1 MFKTRKKT
9 HEQRE
14 FWMVADRLPKASP
27 RRFYEL
33 LNGTLEVMNFAGEV
47 WAMCAPAY
55 AGAQRGGLPGIDPV
69 VYFKMLMIGFFEGI
83 ESERAI
89 AARCADCRRPPA
101 PPCGLPSAG
110 YLAPLGS
117 LSLRGFLGYALDEAT
132 PDHSS
137 MTVIRQRLGSDCF
150 ARIFAVVL
158 AALRKHGLLKGRHLG
173 IDSSVIEAN
182 ASLRSLTER
191 NTEEGYWDYVQRL
204 AREAGLETTDGATLR
219 NFDRKRAGKRMSN
232 EQWQNPHDPDAK
244 IGRTKDG
251 ATDMVYLPEHT
262 VDLDTGA
269 IVQAQVL
276 AGDHRDS
283 EELSERVI
291 EAVVNVQEAQADP
304 EALPE
309 TLTADKGYFSL
320 LEIGRLQELSL
331 KTVISDPHR
340 AQRRF
345 DKLSRADRQSLA
357 RAQRSA
363 GSKYGRKLLRKR
375 GQHIERSFAH
385 VLDAGGM
392 RRATLRGLEN
402 LNKRH
407 QIAAACYNL
416 SQLLRQLYGR
426 GTPKQW
432 AASVCIFLSPMFY
445 MVIAG
450 CRSLALKARYL
461 LTICFDRPWLQWDDS
476 LNHSSSTAC

>member
-1 MFKTRKKT
+1 MFKTRKKSQ
-9 HEQRE
+9 EQKE
-14 FWMVADRLPKASP
+14 FWIVADRLPKASP
-27 RRFYEL
+27 SRFYEL
-33 LNGTLEVMNFAGEV
+33 LNGTLEKMNFAGEV
-47 WAMCAPAY
+47 WEMCAPAY
-55 AGAQRGGLPGIDPV
+55 AGAERGGRPGIDPV
-69 VYFKMLMIGFFEGI
+69 VYFKMLMIGFFEGL

-89 AARCADCRRPPA
+89 AARCAD
-101 PPCGLPSAG
+101 
-110 YLAPLGS
+110 S

-132 PDHSS
+132 PEHSS

-150 ARIFAVVL
+150 ARVFAVVL
-158 AALRKHGLLKGRHLG
+158 AALQKHGLLKGRHLG

-191 NTEEGYWDYVQRL
+191 NTEEAYWDYVQRL
-204 AREAGLETTDGATLR
+204 AREAGLETTDGAELR
-219 NFDRKRAGKRMSN
+219 NFDRKRAGKKMSN
-232 EQWQNPHDPDAK
+232 EQWKNPHDPDAK

-291 EAVVNVQEAQADP
+291 EAVLNVREAQADP

-345 DKLSRADRQSLA
+345 DKLSSADRQSLA

-385 VLDAGGM
+385 ALDAGGM

-416 SQLLRQLYGR
+416 SQLLRQLYGI

-432 AASVCIFLSPMFY
+432 AACLCLFLSPMLC

-450 CRSLALKARYL
+450 CRPLALITRHL
-461 LTICFDRPWLQWDDS
+461 LTMLLKRSSLQWDAS
-476 LNHSSSTAC
+476 ANPSSSTAC

>member
-1 MFKTRKKT
+1 
-9 HEQRE
+9 
-14 FWMVADRLPKASP
+14 
-27 RRFYEL
+27 
-33 LNGTLEVMNFAGEV
+33 
-47 WAMCAPAY
+47 
-55 AGAQRGGLPGIDPV
+55 
-69 VYFKMLMIGFFEGI
+69 
-83 ESERAI
+83 
-89 AARCADCRRPPA
+89 
-101 PPCGLPSAG
+101 
-110 YLAPLGS
+110 
-117 LSLRGFLGYALDEAT
+117 LRGFLGYALDEAT

-137 MTVIRQRLGSDCF
+137 MTVIRQRLGSACF
-150 ARIFAVVL
+150 ERVFALVL

-173 IDSSVIEAN
+173 IDSSVIEAH

-204 AREAGLETTDGATLR
+204 ACEAGLETSDGASLR
-219 NFDRKRAGKRMSN
+219 NFDRKRAGKKLSN

-251 ATDMVYLPEHT
+251 ATDLVYLPEHT

-291 EAVVNVQEAQADP
+291 EAVVNVQEALADP
-304 EALPE
+304 EVLPE
-309 TLTADKGYFSL
+309 TLTGDKGYFSL
-320 LEIGRLQELSL
+320 LEIGRLQELTL
-331 KTVISDPHR
+331 KTVISDPPR

-345 DKLSRADRQSLA
+345 DKLSSAEHQSLA

-363 GSKYGRKLLRKR
+363 SSKYGKGLLRKR
-375 GQHIERSFAH
+375 GQHLERSFAH

-402 LNKRH
+402 LHKRH

-416 SQLLRQLYGR
+416 SQLLRRLYGV

-432 AASVCIFLSPMFY
+432 AAFFALSLAPMLSG
-445 MVIAG
+445 VIAG
-450 CRSLALKARYL
+450 CCSLAVKTRNLLTMFFDRSL
-461 LTICFDRPWLQWDDS
+461 LQRDAS
-476 LNHSSSTAC
+476 EHPASSTAC

>member
-1 MFKTRKKT
+1 MFKPRKK
-9 HEQRE
+9 EQEQKE
-14 FWMVADRLPKASP
+14 FWVVADRLPKASP
-27 RRFYEL
+27 SRFYEL
-33 LNGTLEVMNFAGEV
+33 LNGTLEGMNFAAEV
-47 WAMCAPAY
+47 RAMCTPAY
-55 AGAQRGGLPGIDPV
+55 AEAARGGRPGIDPV
-69 VYFKMLMIGFFEGI
+69 VYFKMLMIGFFEGLG
-83 ESERAI
+83 SEREI
-89 AARCADCRRPPA
+89 ASRCAD
-101 PPCGLPSAG
+101 
-110 YLAPLGS
+110 S

-137 MTVIRQRLGSDCF
+137 MSVIRQRLGGDCF
-150 ARIFAVVL
+150 ARVFALVL
-158 AALRKHGLLKGRHLG
+158 EALQRHGLLKGRHLG

-182 ASLRSLTER
+182 ASLRSLCER
-191 NTEEGYWDYVQRL
+191 NSEEGYWDYVQRL
-204 AREAGLETTDGATLR
+204 AREAGLETSDGAALR
-219 NFDRKRAGKRMSN
+219 NFDRKRAGKKMSN
-232 EQWQNPHDPDAK
+232 AQWRNPHDPDAK

-276 AGDHRDS
+276 PGDHRDS
-283 EELSERVI
+283 EDLSARVI
-291 EAVVNVQEAQADP
+291 EAVANVQVAQGTTDP
-304 EALPE
+304 ARVPE

-320 LEIGRLQELSL
+320 EEIGALQELTL

-340 AQRRF
+340 EQRRL
-345 DKLSRADRQSLA
+345 DKLSSAQRQTLA

-363 GSKYGRKLLRKR
+363 GSKYGKGLLRKR

-392 RRATLRGLEN
+392 RRTTLRGLEN

-416 SQLLRQLYGR
+416 SQLLRRLYGV

-432 AASVCIFLSPMFY
+432 VASLRLLLSPLLWLLT
-445 MVIAG
+445 AR
-450 CRSLALKARYL
+450 CRSFAVQARDLLAMFFRQCL
-461 LTICFDRPWLQWDDS
+461 LQGGSSENPG
-476 LNHSSSTAC
+476 SSTAC

>member
-1 MFKTRKKT
+1 MFKPRKK
-9 HEQRE
+9 EQEQKE
-14 FWMVADRLPKASP
+14 FWVMAERLPKASP
-27 RRFYEL
+27 SRFYEL
-33 LNGTLEVMNFAGEV
+33 LNGTLEAMGFAEEV
-47 WAMCAPAY
+47 WQICAPAY
-55 AGAQRGGLPGIDPV
+55 AEEQRGGRPGIDPA

-83 ESERAI
+83 ESERQI
-89 AARCADCRRPPA
+89 AARCED
-101 PPCGLPSAG
+101 
-110 YLAPLGS
+110 S
-117 LSLRGFLGYALDEAT
+117 LSLRGFLGYRLDEAT

-137 MTVIRQRLGSDCF
+137 MSIIRQRLGSACF
-150 ARIFAVVL
+150 ERVFALVL
-158 AALRKHGLLKGRHLG
+158 AALQRHGLLKGRHLG

-182 ASLRSLTER
+182 ASLRRLSER
-191 NTEEGYWDYVQRL
+191 NTEEAYWDYVQRL
-204 AREAGLETTDGATLR
+204 AKEAGLETTDGAALR
-219 NFDRKRAGKRMSN
+219 NFDRKRTGKKLSN

-276 AGDHRDS
+276 SGDHRDS

-291 EAVVNVQEAQADP
+291 EAVLNVQEAQADP

-309 TLTADKGYFSL
+309 TLTSDKGYFSL

-331 KTVISDPHR
+331 KTVISDPRR

-345 DKLSRADRQSLA
+345 DKLSSQERQSLA
-357 RAQRSA
+357 RAQRSVR
-363 GSKYGRKLLRKR
+363 SKYGRKLLRKR

-416 SQLLRQLYGR
+416 SQLLRRLYGI

-432 AASVCIFLSPMFY
+432 RAFWCLLVAFPLQLASHLWRLLISRVKTCLPLLPHDFLS
-445 MVIAG
+445 IG
-450 CRSLALKARYL
+450 H
-461 LTICFDRPWLQWDDS
+461 
-476 LNHSSSTAC
+476 HSANRGSSTAC

>member
-1 MFKTRKKT
+1 M
-9 HEQRE
+9 
-14 FWMVADRLPKASP
+14 ADRLPKASP
-27 RRFYEL
+27 SRFYEL
-33 LNGTLEVMNFAGEV
+33 LNATLEEMNFGEEV
-47 WAMCAPAY
+47 RAMCAPAY
-55 AGAQRGGLPGIDPV
+55 AEVWRGGRPGIDPA
-69 VYFKMLMIGFFEGI
+69 VYFKMLMIGFFEGL

-89 AARCADCRRPPA
+89 AARCAD
-101 PPCGLPSAG
+101 
-110 YLAPLGS
+110 S
-117 LSLRGFLGYALDEAT
+117 LSLRGFLGYALDET
-132 PDHSS
+132 PPDHSS
-137 MTVIRQRLGSDCF
+137 MSVIRQRLGSACF
-150 ARIFAVVL
+150 EQVFALVL
-158 AALRKHGLLKGRHLG
+158 TALQRHGLLKGRHLG

-182 ASLRSLTER
+182 ASLRTLSER

-204 AREAGLETTDGATLR
+204 AKEAGLETTDGAALR
-219 NFDRKRAGKRMSN
+219 NFDRKRAGKKLSN

-269 IVQAQVL
+269 IVHAQVL
-276 AGDHRDS
+276 PGDHRDS
-283 EELSERVI
+283 EDLSGRVI
-291 EAVVNVQEAQADP
+291 EAVVSVQEALTDP
-304 EALPE
+304 AAVPE

-331 KTVISDPHR
+331 KTVISDPRR

-345 DKLSRADRQSLA
+345 DKLSSPERQTLA
-357 RAQRSA
+357 RAQRSVS
-363 GSKYGRKLLRKR
+363 SKYGRQLLRKR

-392 RRATLRGLEN
+392 RRATVRGLEN

-416 SQLLRQLYGR
+416 SQLLRRLHGV

-432 AASVCIFLSPMFY
+432 AAGFAELL
-445 MVIAG
+445 
-450 CRSLALKARYL
+450 LAVRALL
-461 LTICFDRPWLQWDDS
+461 LTLRGIFPLHRALILPPAQHQTLFTQTK
-476 LNHSSSTAC
+476 NARFSTAC

>member
-1 MFKTRKKT
+1 MFKARKKT
-9 HEQRE
+9 QEQKE
-14 FWMVADRLPKASP
+14 FWVVADRLPKASP
-27 RRFYEL
+27 SRFYEL
-33 LNGTLEVMNFAGEV
+33 LNGTLEAMEFAEEV
-47 WAMCAPAY
+47 WRICAPAY
-55 AGAQRGGLPGIDPV
+55 AEEQRGGRPGIDPV

-83 ESERAI
+83 ESERQI
-89 AARCADCRRPPA
+89 ALRCED
-101 PPCGLPSAG
+101 
-110 YLAPLGS
+110 S
-117 LSLRGFLGYALDEAT
+117 LSLRGFLGYALAEAT
-132 PDHSS
+132 PEHSS
-137 MTVIRQRLGSDCF
+137 MSIIRQRLGSDCF
-150 ARIFAVVL
+150 ERVFALVL
-158 AALRKHGLLKGRHLG
+158 AALQRHGLLKGRHLG

-182 ASLRSLTER
+182 ASLRSLRER
-191 NTEEGYWDYVQRL
+191 NTEEGYWAYVQRL
-204 AREAGLETTDGATLR
+204 ARTAGVETKDGAALR
-219 NFDRKRAGKRMSN
+219 NFDRHRAGKKLSN

-276 AGDHRDS
+276 PGDHRDS
-283 EELSERVI
+283 EELSARVI
-291 EAVVNVQEAQADP
+291 EAVVSVQEALADP

-309 TLTADKGYFSL
+309 TLTGDKGYFSL
-320 LEIGRLQELSL
+320 LEIGCLQELTL
-331 KTVISDPHR
+331 KTVISDPRR

-345 DKLSRADRQSLA
+345 DKLSSAERQSLA
-357 RAQRSA
+357 RAQRSVS
-363 GSKYGRKLLRKR
+363 SKYGRKLLRKR

-416 SQLLRQLYGR
+416 SQLLRRLYGI

-432 AASVCIFLSPMFY
+432 AALLRGLWAGALHPLPRAWRSLRNCTCDLLTVFAGFLS
-445 MVIAG
+445 
-450 CRSLALKARYL
+450 L
-461 LTICFDRPWLQWDDS
+461 LRIPSRKPG
-476 LNHSSSTAC
+476 SSTAC

>member
-1 MFKTRKKT
+1 MFKPRKKT
-9 HEQRE
+9 QKQKE
-14 FWMVADRLPKASP
+14 FWVVADRLPKASP
-27 RRFYEL
+27 SRFYEL
-33 LNGTLEVMNFAGEV
+33 LNGTLEGMKFAEEV
-47 WAMCAPAY
+47 WEKCAPAY
-55 AGAQRGGLPGIDPV
+55 AEATRGGRPGIDPV
-69 VYFKMLMIGFFEGI
+69 VYFKMLMIGFFEGL

-89 AARCADCRRPPA
+89 AARCAD
-101 PPCGLPSAG
+101 
-110 YLAPLGS
+110 S

-150 ARIFAVVL
+150 ARVFAVVL
-158 AALRKHGLLKGRHLG
+158 AALRQHGLLKGRHLG

-204 AREAGLETTDGATLR
+204 AREAGLETTDGAELR
-219 NFDRKRAGKRMSN
+219 NFDRKRPGKKLSN

-283 EELSERVI
+283 EELSERVL

-320 LEIGRLQELSL
+320 LEIGRLQDLTL

-345 DKLSRADRQSLA
+345 DKLSSAERQSLA
-357 RAQRSA
+357 RARRSA
-363 GSKYGRKLLRKR
+363 SSKYGKGLLRKR

-407 QIAAACYNL
+407 QIAASCYNL
-416 SQLLRQLYGR
+416 SQLLRRLYGI

-432 AASVCIFLSPMFY
+432 MAALSSFLFPVLCLF
-445 MVIAG
+445 VAG
-450 CRSLALKARYL
+450 CRSLAVQSSNLLARFSGHSL
-461 LTICFDRPWLQWDDS
+461 LRGGNS
-476 LNHSSSTAC
+476 KNHGSSTAC

>member
-1 MFKTRKKT
+1 MFKTRKKSQ
-9 HEQRE
+9 EQKE
-14 FWMVADRLPKASP
+14 FWIVADRLPKASP
-27 RRFYEL
+27 SRFYEL
-33 LNGTLEVMNFAGEV
+33 LNGTLEGMNFAGEV
-47 WAMCAPAY
+47 WEMCAPAY
-55 AGAQRGGLPGIDPV
+55 AGAERGGRPGIDPV
-69 VYFKMLMIGFFEGI
+69 VYFKMLMIGFFEGLD
-83 ESERAI
+83 SERAI
-89 AARCADCRRPPA
+89 AARCAD
-101 PPCGLPSAG
+101 
-110 YLAPLGS
+110 S

-137 MTVIRQRLGSDCF
+137 MTVIRQRLGGDCF
-150 ARIFAVVL
+150 ARVFAVVL
-158 AALRKHGLLKGRHLG
+158 AALQKHGLLKGRHLG

-204 AREAGLETTDGATLR
+204 AREAGLETTDGAELR
-219 NFDRKRAGKRMSN
+219 NFDRKRAGKKMSN
-232 EQWQNPHDPDAK
+232 EQWENPHDPDAK

-345 DKLSRADRQSLA
+345 DKLSSAERQSLA
-357 RAQRSA
+357 RAQRSVS
-363 GSKYGRKLLRKR
+363 SKYGRKLLRKR

-416 SQLLRQLYGR
+416 SQLLRQLYGI

-432 AASVCIFLSPMFY
+432 AACLCLFLSPVFCT
-445 MVIAG
+445 VIAG
-450 CRSLALKARYL
+450 CRSLALKTRNL
-461 LTICFDRPWLQWDDS
+461 LTMFFGRSLLQWDDS
-476 LNHSSSTAC
+476 VNPSSSTAC

>member
-1 MFKTRKKT
+1 MA
-9 HEQRE
+9 E
-14 FWMVADRLPKASP
+14 RLPKASP
-27 RRFYEL
+27 SRFYDL
-33 LNGTLEVMNFAGEV
+33 LNGTLEEMDFAGQVREI
-47 WAMCAPAY
+47 CAPAR
-55 AGAQRGGLPGIDPV
+55 ADAARGGRPGIDPV
-69 VYFKMLMIGFFEGI
+69 VYFKMLMVGFFEGL

-89 AARCADCRRPPA
+89 ASRCAD
-101 PPCGLPSAG
+101 
-110 YLAPLGS
+110 S

-137 MTVIRQRLGSDCF
+137 MSVIRQRLGSDCF
-150 ARIFAVVL
+150 ERVFALVL
-158 AALRKHGLLKGRHLG
+158 AALRGHGLLKGRHLG

-182 ASLRSLTER
+182 ASLRSLSER
-191 NTEEGYWDYVQRL
+191 NTEEGYWAYVQRL
-204 AREAGLETTDGATLR
+204 AREAGLETADGAALR
-219 NFDRKRAGKRMSN
+219 SFDRKRAGKRMSN
-232 EQWQNPHDPDAK
+232 EQWENPHDPDAK

-262 VDLDTGA
+262 VDLDTGV

-283 EELSERVI
+283 QDLSGRVI
-291 EAVVNVQEAQADP
+291 EAVVSVQAAMGSTDP
-304 EALPE
+304 EMVPE
-309 TLTADKGYFSL
+309 TFTADKGYFSL
-320 LEIGRLQELSL
+320 EEVGRLQELTL

-345 DKLSRADRQSLA
+345 DKLSSAQRQTLA
-357 RAQRSA
+357 RAQRSVS
-363 GSKYGRKLLRKR
+363 SKYGRSLLRKR

-416 SQLLRQLYGR
+416 SQLLRRLYGV
-426 GTPKQW
+426 GTPRQW
-432 AASVCIFLSPMFY
+432 AAGLGLFAAHLLQLLMG
-445 MVIAG
+445 AWQ
-450 CRSLALKARYL
+450 SLVVGVRHLPIQLFRRRLHCQAASSN
-461 LTICFDRPWLQWDDS
+461 PG
-476 LNHSSSTAC
+476 SSTAC

>member
-1 MFKTRKKT
+1 MFKPRKKT
-9 HEQRE
+9 QEQKE
-14 FWMVADRLPKASP
+14 FWVVADRLPKASP
-27 RRFYEL
+27 SRFYEL
-33 LNGTLEVMNFAGEV
+33 LNGTLEGMNFAQEV
-47 WAMCAPAY
+47 WARCASAY
-55 AGAQRGGLPGIDPV
+55 AEASRGGRPGIDPV
-69 VYFKMLMIGFFEGI
+69 VYFKMLMIGFFEGL

-89 AARCADCRRPPA
+89 AARCTD
-101 PPCGLPSAG
+101 
-110 YLAPLGS
+110 S

-137 MTVIRQRLGSDCF
+137 MSVIRQRLGSACF
-150 ARIFAVVL
+150 ERVFALVL
-158 AALRKHGLLKGRHLG
+158 AALQRHGLLKGRHLG

-204 AREAGLETTDGATLR
+204 AREAGLETTDGAALR
-219 NFDRKRAGKRMSN
+219 SFDRKRAGKKMSN

-276 AGDHRDS
+276 PGDHRDS
-283 EELSERVI
+283 EDLSERVI
-291 EAVVNVQEAQADP
+291 EAVVSVQEAQGTTDP
-304 EALPE
+304 ERVPE
-309 TLTADKGYFSL
+309 TCTADKGYFAL
-320 LEIGRLQELSL
+320 EEIGRLQELTL
-331 KTVISDPHR
+331 KTVISDPRR
-340 AQRRF
+340 AQRRW
-345 DKLSRADRQSLA
+345 DKLSSDQRKTLA
-357 RAQRSA
+357 RAQRSVS
-363 GSKYGRKLLRKR
+363 SKYGRKLLRKR

-392 RRATLRGLEN
+392 RRTTLRGLEN

-416 SQLLRQLYGR
+416 SQLLRRLYGV

-432 AASVCIFLSPMFY
+432 AACLCLLLARLLHLLIDAWRSFVAQMRNYPSTFLPAPPS
-445 MVIAG
+445 
-450 CRSLALKARYL
+450 RRYFP
-461 LTICFDRPWLQWDDS
+461 IP
-476 LNHSSSTAC
+476 SSSTVC